1 MRYLIFNIT
10 VLSALGYLFMASPD
24 QSFTSWLGKAPQMFD
39 AARTAGRDAGAAGD
53 PSETA
58 GTALLEA
65 MEPVIEE
72 VLAPKAHSAADRATA
87 DQIVADRIVA
97 DGPTAGQVASS
108 RPATEQGAAA
118 VDSDNQPV
126 TMRDIETMIRALL
139 ETRTAPAGTP
149 DAVNAANHRFRQAP
163 DDGGDKASVENR
175 PAIVDAPPKP
185 VTSELAAAPP
195 AVSVTEPDITGQTAA
210 AGNGSGTTAPA
221 ISEEMSD
228 ADIAAAFA
236 QLQQSATEG
245 DVATAGPAIP
255 EQPGPAGDV
264 VAAPATPAYMSP
276 GQRADSLALMVEEL
290 QLMYLERTGG

>member
-39 AARTAGRDAGAAGD
+39 AARSAGRDAGATID

-72 VLAPKAHSAADRATA
+72 VLSPPAQAAAD
-87 DQIVADRIVA
+87 
-97 DGPTAGQVASS
+97 
-108 RPATEQGAAA
+108 QGVTA

-139 ETRTAPAGTP
+139 ETRAEPDRTP
-149 DAVNAANHRFRQAP
+149 DAVNAANHQSQQAP
-163 DDGGDKASVENR
+163 DDGGNKASVEDQ
-175 PAIVDAPPKP
+175 PATVDAPPKP
-185 VTSELAAAPP
+185 VASELATAAPP
-195 AVSVTEPDITGQTAA
+195 ADGGAA
-210 AGNGSGTTAPA
+210 LEVAESGDTPVNTKPV

-236 QLQQSATEG
+236 QLQQSATDG
-245 DVATAGPAIP
+245 DVTAAGPAIP
-255 EQPGPAGDV
+255 EQSAQAGDI
-264 VAAPATPAYMSP
+264 VAAPAAPAYMSP

>member
-72 VLAPKAHSAADRATA
+72 VLSPPVQAAAD
-87 DQIVADRIVA
+87 
-97 DGPTAGQVASS
+97 
-108 RPATEQGAAA
+108 QGVTA

-139 ETRTAPAGTP
+139 ETRAEPDSMP
-149 DAVNAANHRFRQAP
+149 DAVNAADHRFRQAP
-163 DDGGDKASVENR
+163 DDGGDKASVEDQ
-175 PAIVDAPPKP
+175 PATVDALPKP
-185 VTSELAAAPP
+185 VATELAAPPP
-195 AVSVTEPDITGQTAA
+195 AVSVPETDADTAGQTVV
-210 AGNGSGTTAPA
+210 AGNGSGTTTPA

-236 QLQQSATEG
+236 QLQQSATDG
-245 DVATAGPAIP
+245 DVTTAGPVVP
-255 EQPGPAGDV
+255 EQTAQAGDI
-264 VAAPATPAYMSP
+264 VAAPETPAYMSP